1 MLEKST
7 GVPDRQ
13 EFPLP
18 AVPRQ
23 AVRRIPSDVMKNER
37 TGRPGGAEAA
47 AQEELRRI
55 VADLQAIETRL
66 RTVRGNLPLPPETA
80 TAEGNDEM
88 DLATEIRSVIDC
100 VLRDS
105 LGPAI
110 RDLRTAAA
118 EPRSAEEPGGL

>member
-7 GVPDRQ
+7 RVPDRQ
-13 EFPLP
+13 EFHSP

-23 AVRRIPSDVMKNER
+23 ALRRIPSGGMKNEP
-37 TGRPGGAEAA
+37 TGRTGGAEAA
-47 AQEELRRI
+47 AQGELRRI

-66 RTVRGNLPLPPETA
+66 RTVRGSLPPPPERVA
-80 TAEGNDEM
+80 VEGNDEM

-100 VLRDS
+100 VLTDS

-110 RDLRTAAA
+110 RDLRAAA
-118 EPRSAEEPGGL
+118 VEPETR